1 MDENKTNIPA
11 EATEKVPVAGKFW
24 LSFADCMC
32 GTLNSLLTGGGMTYF
47 FTKFMG
53 MDGDRKNS
61 DIILGKAALMAEIA
75 CGFEEGSETVLQD
88 IFFKTTTESDDS
100 LWYKGYVFNMS
111 TKEDDND
118 SKNNIMLFR
127 VFPVTDSLKNEWKL
141 KEYS

>member
-1 MDENKTNIPA
+1 MAGATAVPLHSTEEAQIKGDANGDGLVNISD
-11 EATEKVPVAGKFW
+11 V
-24 LSFADCMC
+24 SFVI
-32 GTLNSLLTGGGMTYF
+32 N
-47 FTKFMG
+47 
-53 MDGDRKNS
+53 
-61 DIILGKAALMAEIA
+61 IILGKAALMAEIA